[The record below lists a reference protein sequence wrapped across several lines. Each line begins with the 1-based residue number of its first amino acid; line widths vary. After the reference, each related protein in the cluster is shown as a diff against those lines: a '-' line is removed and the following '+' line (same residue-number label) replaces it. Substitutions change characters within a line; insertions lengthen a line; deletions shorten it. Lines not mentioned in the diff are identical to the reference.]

1 MKAKSKKQAALLAG
15 AEGFTLNE
23 TARLLGTEW
32 GEEAQHVARSI
43 LRALK
48 IGEFDP
54 PHGWENLTLEQIF
67 DKNISEEVKIVS
79 GYSLDYLSEDKLT
92 GEPINSQTVFV
103 MFSNEMQVGNK
114 GDIGDRIFVPAKAI
128 IRFCTLRNLRTPAFL
143 LPVEKAKSDAVVL
156 EDEVYQVLAAIGAK
170 DELHIPELADM
181 VSGKLGKQVTS
192 AMSAFK
198 AALKRARE
206 DGIIIVAKVGRPAK
220 SGGIPKT
227 RSN

>member
-1 MKAKSKKQAALLAG
+1 MKAKSKKQAALLSG

-48 IGEFDP
+48 LGEFDP
-54 PHGWENLTLEQIF
+54 PHGWGNLTLEQLF
-67 DKNISEEVKIVS
+67 DNNIPEEKKIGG

-92 GEPINSQTVFV
+92 GDPINSQTAFV

-128 IRFCTLRNLRTPAFL
+128 IRFCTLRNLRAPAFL
-143 LPVEKAKSDAVVL
+143 LPVEQAKSEAVVL
-156 EDEVYQVLAAIGAK
+156 EDEVYQALAAIGGE
-170 DELHIPELADM
+170 DEFHIRALADM
-181 VSGKLGKQVTS
+181 VSGKLGKQVTP

-198 AALKRARE
+198 AALNRARE
-206 DGIIIVAKVGRPAK
+206 DGIIKIPRVGRPSLSERRK
-220 SGGIPKT
+220 
-227 RSN
+227 